1 MPFLFSVNYL
11 LVNSAQNSCF
21 PQSLFSNV
29 LQVLNI
35 PLLPTLSFLA
45 LFPPYQFVLVC
56 LSLSYT
62 FLLLLLSHFSRVRL
76 CATP

>member
-11 LVNSAQNSCF
+11 LVNSAQNVF
-21 PQSLFSNV
+21 HKAFSNK

-35 PLLPTLSFLA
+35 PLLCTPGFLA

-56 LSLSYT
+56 LCLSYT
-62 FLLLLLSHFSRVRL
+62 YF
-76 CATP
+76 